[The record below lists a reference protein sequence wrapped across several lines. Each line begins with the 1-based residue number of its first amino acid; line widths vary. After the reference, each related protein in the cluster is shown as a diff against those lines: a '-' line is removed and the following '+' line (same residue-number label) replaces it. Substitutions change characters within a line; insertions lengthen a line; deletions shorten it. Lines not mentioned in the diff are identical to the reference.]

1 MHHNDKVEAIK
12 YIRPNAEFTL
22 KGDELIWMDQI
33 QTEPTN
39 TEIEKGL
46 KDYLAK
52 MESDKLAAIAKK
64 EAAALKLAA
73 LGLDLDDLKALGLG

>member
-12 YIRPNAEFTL
+12 HIRPGAEFIL
-22 KGDELIWMDQI
+22 KGDELIWMDKT
-33 QTEPTN
+33 QTEPTDA
-39 TEIEKGL
+39 EIEQGL

-52 MESDKLAAIAKK
+52 IEADKLAAIAKK
-64 EAAALKLAA
+64 EAAAVKLAA